1 MQTYPACGLR
11 CEEVPGHPDFVGL
24 GDIAGIEVDLRYAS
38 SANFFGKNLYAFLD
52 CAWLH
57 KDAAH
62 ALARAAE
69 ALQAARP
76 DYRLLVLDAMRPQR
90 VQQMLWDVL
99 QATHLRQ
106 YLADPANGS
115 IHSFGMAVDV
125 TLQDS
130 EGQEVD
136 MGSGF
141 DEMSERSHPEF
152 EAQLLSQGQLTRQHV
167 AHRQLLRG
175 AMLHAG
181 FMGIPHEWW
190 HFDYG
195 DSAKVRAQCQRI
207 L

>member
-152 EAQLLSQGQLTRQHV
+152 EAQLLSQGQLTCQHV